1 MERGITPQENSIN
14 CHISHCIQ
22 WKTHLTNPPTPK
34 KSRIYINGGECV
46 CGFVRWRR
54 ESGLCRSDALVI
66 YIVRPPR
73 AFLAQTHFQWG
84 TTQPVLVHLRTKVQ
98 DLESER
104 WWTIPRRKKMVSF
117 CQRVGLPAAPS
128 RWMIDGYW
136 CTYAD
141 CRANNRLICRKI

>member
-1 MERGITPQENSIN
+1 M
-14 CHISHCIQ
+14 
-22 WKTHLTNPPTPK
+22 
-34 KSRIYINGGECV
+34 CV

-141 CRANNRLICRKI
+141 CQRKQSTHLHPALRISKKPKQPKVPNIFVSLPCLCVCACVFLLGWYLPCA

>member
-22 WKTHLTNPPTPK
+22 WKTHLTNPPPTPK
-34 KSRIYINGGECV
+34 KSRIYINGGDCV

-104 WWTIPRRKKMVSF
+104 WWTIPRRKKMAAGVF
-117 CQRVGLPAAPS
+117 LPKGRFAGCPES
-128 RWMIDGYW
+128 LD
-136 CTYAD
+136 D
-141 CRANNRLICRKI
+141 